1 MINHGPLKF
10 DKYLM
15 IIMRLSKNK
24 FQKQKMVLGSSDF
37 TLQINRLFS
46 DIQTTVTNIIT
57 WLRLRNNFA
66 IQNYQNSI

>member
-15 IIMRLSKNK
+15 IILSKNK
-24 FQKQKMVLGSSDF
+24 LGSSDF
-37 TLQINRLFS
+37 KLQINILFS

>member
-37 TLQINRLFS
+37 TLQINILFS